1 MLRLSFATRIG
12 LIAFLAILLV
22 WLVSIS
28 LFYLSQAHDGGGARP
43 PPEQLAA
50 LARLIET
57 TPPVER
63 APLVAAVTSDILT
76 VRLEPGAPVG
86 PSSLRPLLRMG
97 ERTIDAYRAALGDR
111 PVAIQVADGRRFEH
125 LFRAGP
131 DAMEFRIGLK
141 TGELMVVE
149 TRSTLLVTRFGLP
162 VGYGAGLAGTL
173 IALAALFVMQRE
185 TKPLARLVAAID
197 RIDLAGPPTLLPE
210 ARRSAPE
217 IRALIDAFNR
227 LQTRLSQLLK
237 ARLAMLG
244 GISHD
249 VRTFAT
255 RLRLRIDQIP
265 DGPERER
272 AVADIADM
280 IRLLDDALLASRA
293 GVGELGQELVEF
305 DRIVETEVA
314 DGQARGAAIGFTG
327 AGTDATIL
335 GDRLALRRIVANLI
349 DNALKY
355 GVRASV
361 GLASDGTTATL
372 TIDDNG
378 PGIPPDQREL
388 LLEPFVRLE
397 TSRNRRTG
405 GAGLGL
411 AVVRSLV
418 EAHGGAVAITDAP
431 TGGARVM
438 VRLPLFRAR

>member
-1 MLRLSFATRIG
+1 MLRLTFAARIG
-12 LIAFLAILLV
+12 LIALLAIALV
-22 WLVSIS
+22 WLVSVS
-28 LFYLSQAHDGGGARP
+28 LFYLSRHDGGIRP

-50 LARLIET
+50 LAQLIER
-57 TPPVER
+57 TPAAER
-63 APLVAAVTSDILT
+63 PLVVAAVESDTLTIL
-76 VRLEPGAPVG
+76 LEPGGDVG
-86 PSSLRPLLRMG
+86 ASSARPILHIG
-97 ERTIDAYRAALGDR
+97 ERTLDAYRAALDGR
-111 PVAIQVADGRRFEH
+111 AVGVLLIDGRRG
-125 LFRAGP
+125 RP
-131 DAMEFRIGLK
+131 DAMVFRIALR
-141 TGELMVVE
+141 TGETLVVQA
-149 TRSTLLVTRFGLP
+149 RSALLVTRLGLP
-162 VGYGAGLAGTL
+162 IGLGAGLFGTV
-173 IALAALFVMQRE
+173 IALLALYVMQRE
-185 TKPLARLVAAID
+185 AKPLARLVAAID

-217 IRALIDAFNR
+217 IRALVDAFNR

-255 RLRLRIDQIP
+255 RLRLRVDRIP
-265 DGPERER
+265 DGPERAR

-293 GVGELGQELVEF
+293 GVGELAQELVEF
-305 DRIVETEVA
+305 ERIVQIEVA
-314 DGQARGAAIGFTG
+314 DGQARGAAIAFTG

-355 GVRASV
+355 GGRAYV
-361 GLASDGTTATL
+361 GLASEDGSAVL

-397 TSRNRRTG
+397 TSRSRRTG

-418 EAHGGAVAITDAP
+418 EAHGGTIAIADAP

-438 VRLPLFRAR
+438 VTLPVFRAS